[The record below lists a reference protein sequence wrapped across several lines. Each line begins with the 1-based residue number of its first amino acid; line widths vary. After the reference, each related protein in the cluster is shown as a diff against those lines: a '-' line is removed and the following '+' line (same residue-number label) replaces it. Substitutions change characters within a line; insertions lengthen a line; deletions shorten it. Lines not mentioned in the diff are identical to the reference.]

1 MLDFFK
7 RLFGG
12 RNHSEDIAQG
22 MIERSQKWQVIGTE
36 IAEDCFING
45 LSQGEIVK
53 LSDITNL
60 IAQNHSYNSS
70 VVENSFLNQMMAY
83 MDQGTV
89 VNFNVEGGDTVFVHK
104 DHVNDILEE

>member
-1 MLDFFK
+1 MLDFLK

-12 RNHSEDIAQG
+12 GNHSGDIARG
-22 MIERSQKWQVIGTE
+22 MIKRSQKWQGIGTKM
-36 IAEDCFING
+36 AEDCFING

-70 VVENSFLNQMMAY
+70 VVENGFLNKMMAY
-83 MDQGTV
+83 IDQGTV
-89 VNFNVEGGDTVFVHK
+89 VNFNVENGDTVFVHK
-104 DHVNDILEE
+104 DHVNDIVEE